1 MKQVIAF
8 CIFILTTFAL
18 SADEEDRVM
27 TISNQCIINPDG
39 IVSMQFS
46 DNTDTALRTIK
57 DDDIKA
63 ITDIL
68 NTAKYDDENNNGRMF
83 KMTAPHLKIVIR
95 YSDDSEVKIQLWDA
109 LMYVNKTWYKLDIRA
124 IKEILIARRYVCRK
138 EYLLTLFFF
147 KYCISSGKRTVGR

>member
-8 CIFILTTFAL
+8 CIFIFITFTL

-27 TISNQCIINPDG
+27 TISKQCIINPDG

-46 DNTDTALRTIK
+46 DNTDTVLRTIK
-57 DDDIKA
+57 HDDIKA
-63 ITDIL
+63 ITDIV
-68 NTAKYDDENNNGRMF
+68 NTAKYDDERNDGKMF
-83 KMTAPHLKIVIR
+83 KMAAPHLRIEIR

-124 IKEILIARRYVCRK
+124 IKEILSS
-138 EYLLTLFFF
+138 
-147 KYCISSGKRTVGR
+147 KYI

>member
-8 CIFILTTFAL
+8 CIFIFITFAL

-27 TISNQCIINPDG
+27 TISKQCIINPDG

-124 IKEILIARRYVCRK
+124 IKEILIARRYVCR
-138 EYLLTLFFF
+138 
-147 KYCISSGKRTVGR
+147 

>member
-1 MKQVIAF
+1 MI
-8 CIFILTTFAL
+8 
-18 SADEEDRVM
+18 
-27 TISNQCIINPDG
+27 ISKQCIINPDG

-109 LMYVNKTWYKLDIRA
+109 LMYVNKIWYKLDIRA
-124 IKEILIARRYVCRK
+124 IKEILIARRYVCR
-138 EYLLTLFFF
+138 
-147 KYCISSGKRTVGR
+147 

>member
-8 CIFILTTFAL
+8 YIFIFITFAL
-18 SADEEDRVM
+18 SADEEDRFM
-27 TISNQCIINPDG
+27 TISKQCIISPDG

-124 IKEILIARRYVCRK
+124 IKEILIARRYVCR
-138 EYLLTLFFF
+138 
-147 KYCISSGKRTVGR
+147 

>member
-18 SADEEDRVM
+18 SADGKDSFM
-27 TISNQCIINPDG
+27 TIPKQCIINPDG
-39 IVSMQFS
+39 IVSMQFD

-68 NTAKYDDENNNGRMF
+68 NNAKYDDESNDGKMF
-83 KMTAPHLKIVIR
+83 KMTAPHLRIEIR
-95 YSDDSEVKIQLWDA
+95 YSDDSEVKIQLWDK
-109 LMYVNKTWYKLDIRA
+109 LMYVNKMWYQIDIRA
-124 IKEILIARRYVCRK
+124 IKEILIVR
-138 EYLLTLFFF
+138 
-147 KYCISSGKRTVGR
+147 S

>member
-8 CIFILTTFAL
+8 YIFIFITFTL

-27 TISNQCIINPDG
+27 TISKQCIINPDG
-39 IVSMQFS
+39 IVSIQFS

-124 IKEILIARRYVCRK
+124 IKEILIARRYVCR
-138 EYLLTLFFF
+138 
-147 KYCISSGKRTVGR
+147 

>member
-8 CIFILTTFAL
+8 SMFIFISFAL
-18 SADEEDRVM
+18 SADRKDSFM
-27 TISNQCIINPDG
+27 TILKQCIINPDG

-57 DDDIKA
+57 HDDIKA

-109 LMYVNKTWYKLDIRA
+109 LMYVNKTWYKLDIKA
-124 IKEILIARRYVCRK
+124 IKEILIARRYVCR
-138 EYLLTLFFF
+138 
-147 KYCISSGKRTVGR
+147 

>member
-8 CIFILTTFAL
+8 CIFIFITFAL
-18 SADEEDRVM
+18 SADGKDSFM
-27 TISNQCIINPDG
+27 TISKQCIISPDE

-46 DNTDTALRTIK
+46 DNTDTALRTIMH
-57 DDDIKA
+57 DDIKA

-68 NTAKYDDENNNGRMF
+68 NTAKYDDERNDGKMF
-83 KMTAPHLKIVIR
+83 KMTAPQLRIVIR

-124 IKEILIARRYVCRK
+124 IKEILSS
-138 EYLLTLFFF
+138 
-147 KYCISSGKRTVGR
+147 KYI

>member
-8 CIFILTTFAL
+8 YIFIFITFAL

-27 TISNQCIINPDG
+27 TISKQCIINPDG

-68 NTAKYDDENNNGRMF
+68 NTAKYDDENNNRRMF

-124 IKEILIARRYVCRK
+124 IKEILIARRYVCR
-138 EYLLTLFFF
+138 
-147 KYCISSGKRTVGR
+147 

>member
-8 CIFILTTFAL
+8 YIFIFITFAL

-27 TISNQCIINPDG
+27 TISKQCIINPDG

-46 DNTDTALRTIK
+46 DNTDTALLTIK

-124 IKEILIARRYVCRK
+124 IKEILIARRYVCR
-138 EYLLTLFFF
+138 
-147 KYCISSGKRTVGR
+147 

>member
-8 CIFILTTFAL
+8 YIFIFITFAL

-27 TISNQCIINPDG
+27 TISKQCIINPDG

-68 NTAKYDDENNNGRMF
+68 NTAKSDDENNNGRMF

-124 IKEILIARRYVCRK
+124 IKEILIARRYVCR
-138 EYLLTLFFF
+138 
-147 KYCISSGKRTVGR
+147 

>member
-8 CIFILTTFAL
+8 YIFIFITFAL

-27 TISNQCIINPDG
+27 TISKQCIINPDG

-124 IKEILIARRYVCRK
+124 IKEILIARRSVCR
-138 EYLLTLFFF
+138 
-147 KYCISSGKRTVGR
+147 

>member
-8 CIFILTTFAL
+8 YIFIFITFAL

-27 TISNQCIINPDG
+27 TISKQCIINPDG

-68 NTAKYDDENNNGRMF
+68 HTAKYDDENNNGRMF

-124 IKEILIARRYVCRK
+124 IKEILIARRYVCR
-138 EYLLTLFFF
+138 
-147 KYCISSGKRTVGR
+147 

>member
-8 CIFILTTFAL
+8 YIFIFITFTL

-27 TISNQCIINPDG
+27 TISKQCIINPDG

-57 DDDIKA
+57 DNDIKA

-68 NTAKYDDENNNGRMF
+68 NTAKYDDESNDGKMF

-124 IKEILIARRYVCRK
+124 IKEILIARRYVCR
-138 EYLLTLFFF
+138 
-147 KYCISSGKRTVGR
+147 

>member
-8 CIFILTTFAL
+8 YIFIFITFAL

-27 TISNQCIINPDG
+27 TISKQYIINPDG

-83 KMTAPHLKIVIR
+83 KMTAPHLKIVIL

-124 IKEILIARRYVCRK
+124 IKEILIARRYVCR
-138 EYLLTLFFF
+138 
-147 KYCISSGKRTVGR
+147 

>member
-8 CIFILTTFAL
+8 YIFIFITFAL

-27 TISNQCIINPDG
+27 TISKQCIINPDG

-46 DNTDTALRTIK
+46 DNADTALRTIK

-124 IKEILIARRYVCRK
+124 IKEILIARRYVCR
-138 EYLLTLFFF
+138 
-147 KYCISSGKRTVGR
+147 

>member
-8 CIFILTTFAL
+8 YIFIFITFAL

-27 TISNQCIINPDG
+27 TISKQCIINPDG

-109 LMYVNKTWYKLDIRA
+109 LMHVNKTWYKLDIRA
-124 IKEILIARRYVCRK
+124 IKEILAS
-138 EYLLTLFFF
+138 
-147 KYCISSGKRTVGR
+147 KYNLNLYNCV